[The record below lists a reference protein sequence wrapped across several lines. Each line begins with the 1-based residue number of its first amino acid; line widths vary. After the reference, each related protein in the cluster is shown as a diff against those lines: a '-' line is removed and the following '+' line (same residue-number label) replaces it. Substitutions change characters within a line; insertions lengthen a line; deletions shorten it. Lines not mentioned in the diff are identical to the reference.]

1 MINCGLHQQV
11 LRDLKIAP
19 TKVQMNQPLPKALFI
34 TGTDTGV
41 GKTHVACK
49 LIRDY
54 VAQGFRVIGMKPV
67 AAGLDL
73 VNGQWVNDDVL
84 RLEEA
89 SNVKAPRELI
99 NPYSF
104 KEAVAPHIAAEKAG
118 IVINIDVIKQAFQAL
133 SKLAD
138 IVIVEGAGGFLV
150 PLNDQQSMADLP
162 AALDIPVILVVGMK
176 LGCIN
181 HSLLTVEAIKARGLH
196 LHGWV
201 ANQIEPEMTFYNKNM
216 TTIAEKIHLK
226 SMFLSVFQPNK

>member
-1 MINCGLHQQV
+1 MMQAFFV
-11 LRDLKIAP
+11 
-19 TKVQMNQPLPKALFI
+19 

-54 VAQGFRVIGMKPV
+54 VAQGYKTIGMKPV
-67 AAGLDL
+67 AAGGDL
-73 VNGQWVNDDVL
+73 VNGKWVNDDVL
-84 RLEEA
+84 KLEQA

-104 KEAVAPHIAAEKAG
+104 KEAVAPHIAAEIVG
-118 IVINIDVIKQAFQAL
+118 IEIKIDVIKEAFQAL

-138 IVIVEGAGGFLV
+138 IIIVEGAGGFLV
-150 PLNDQQSMADLP
+150 PLNDHQSMADLP

-181 HSLLTVEAIKARGLH
+181 HSLLTVEAIKARGLK

-201 ANQIEPEMTFYNKNM
+201 ANQIEPDMDFYNNNIA
-216 TTIAEKIHLK
+216 TIAEKIHLN
-226 SMFLSVFQPNK
+226 SMFLSEFQPNQSKIFQ

>member
-1 MINCGLHQQV
+1 MKQAFFV
-11 LRDLKIAP
+11 
-19 TKVQMNQPLPKALFI
+19 

-41 GKTHVACK
+41 GKTYVACK

-54 VAQGFRVIGMKPV
+54 VAQGHRVIGMKPV
-67 AAGLDL
+67 AAGGDL
-73 VNGQWVNDDVL
+73 VNGQWVNEDVL

-104 KEAVAPHIAAEKAG
+104 KEAIAPHIAAEKVG
-118 IVINIDVIKQAFQAL
+118 VEIKIDVIKRAFQAL

-150 PLNDQQSMADLP
+150 PLNNQQSMADLP
-162 AALDIPVILVVGMK
+162 TALDIPVILVVGMK

-181 HSLLTVEAIKARGLH
+181 HSLLTVEAIKARGLS

-201 ANQIEPEMTFYNKNM
+201 ANQIEPEMAFYNKNM
-216 TTIAEKIHLK
+216 ATIAGKIHLN
-226 SMFLSVFQPNK
+226 SMFLSEFQPN

>member
-1 MINCGLHQQV
+1 MKQAFFV
-11 LRDLKIAP
+11 
-19 TKVQMNQPLPKALFI
+19 

-41 GKTHVACK
+41 GKTYVACK

-54 VAQGFRVIGMKPV
+54 VAQGHRVIGMKPV
-67 AAGLDL
+67 AAGGDL
-73 VNGQWVNDDVL
+73 VNGQWVNEDML
-84 RLEEA
+84 KLEEA

-104 KEAVAPHIAAEKAG
+104 KEAVAPHIAAEKVG
-118 IVINIDVIKQAFQAL
+118 VEIKIDVIKQAFQAL

-138 IVIVEGAGGFLV
+138 IIIVEGAGGFLV
-150 PLNDQQSMADLP
+150 PLNNQQSMADLP

-181 HSLLTVEAIKARGLH
+181 HSLLTVEAIKARGLS

-201 ANQIEPEMTFYNKNM
+201 ANQIEPEMAFYNKNM
-216 TTIAEKIHLK
+216 ATIADKIHLT
-226 SMFLSVFQPNK
+226 SMFLSEFQPN